1 MARHNTLHS
10 DPSPSLPLTAPK
22 DVAALEFA
30 RRLQAA
36 MAKKGWN
43 QSELAR
49 EASKFMPEGKKI
61 HRDTISVYINT
72 KSMPGRERL
81 EAIAKALGVE
91 AVELLPNKVR
101 PMSRNI
107 QPPIEARDLG
117 DGNVWLRINQS
128 VSWGVAIKILELIK
142 GDEQGDA
149 NK

>member
-1 MARHNTLHS
+1 
-10 DPSPSLPLTAPK
+10 
-22 DVAALEFA
+22 
-30 RRLQAA
+30 

-128 VSWGVAIKILELIK
+128 VSWGVALKILELVK